1 MIKNANLHHNHNSML
16 MWCELYMIQNYA
28 TSWKELLCQCMK
40 LSEPKDAKIYTKE
53 AIDNNGHLLYKY
65 IIRKI
70 NLSLQWV

>member
-1 MIKNANLHHNHNSML
+1 ML
-16 MWCELYMIQNYA
+16 MSCELYMIQIYA
-28 TSWKELLCQCMK
+28 TSWKELLGQWMK

-53 AIDNNGHLLYKY
+53 AIDNDGHLLFKY